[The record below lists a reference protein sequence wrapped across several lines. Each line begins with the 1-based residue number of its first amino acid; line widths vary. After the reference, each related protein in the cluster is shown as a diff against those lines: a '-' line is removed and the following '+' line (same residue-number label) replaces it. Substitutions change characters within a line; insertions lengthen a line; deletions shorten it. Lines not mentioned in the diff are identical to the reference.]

1 MAEVVIDI
9 VGRDNFSSTLGN
21 FGNIMTGIRST
32 IDLVTGAFNAAVGVV
47 TPFINAATESEDAV
61 ANLES
66 TLRSM
71 GDVTGLSSQQL
82 QDMAGGLQQITRYS
96 DETILNGEAMLLT
109 FGNIGGDVFPR
120 ATEAMLDLASKFGSV
135 DQASVMLGK
144 ALNDPIAGVTALRR
158 VGVQLTE
165 QQEEQIKAFMEAG
178 DIASAQGVILGELER
193 QVGGLA
199 EAYGDTFAG
208 KLEIFKNR
216 LGEIQE
222 TIGRALLPILTDM
235 MDAFIVWMP
244 LLEDFGG
251 RVAGVF
257 NAFADAGANSDA
269 FRNAIANLFGVDTVD
284 QILPRIDQ
292 FVADIF
298 DSIADA
304 INTWAAGSGPQ
315 QLSDRIVS
323 FIENIGTGNT
333 MDSAALRAMQRILVA
348 LVNAVGRIDWSAI
361 GQAIDTGFAEW
372 SQQAGQGLDTW
383 IAEALSGNNETLNA
397 LDQWFS
403 DLSIAAG
410 TALDNWD
417 DQIIAGIRDGIVNGL
432 NNIELGINQWVY
444 DHIILPIKRALG
456 IASPSSVFMD
466 IGRNIVLG
474 LIAGLGSMAGTLM
487 SFIGSI
493 VDMILAPLQ
502 PVLDLLGLD
511 GGSLG
516 TSSTVDPNS
525 GLGGL
530 SGGTT
535 GSHTTGT
542 TTTSTGAAG
551 SVVNNFYG
559 NVYFQGLG
567 EIGYDCPSPHP
578 LLAASGQSLLPSGVT
593 T

>member
-32 IDLVTGAFNAAVGVV
+32 IDLVTGAFNAAVNVV
-47 TPFINAATESEDAV
+47 TPFVQAATESEDAV

-165 QQEEQIKAFMEAG
+165 QQEEQIKAFMDAG
-178 DIASAQGVILGELER
+178 DIASAQAVILGELER

-222 TIGRALLPILTDM
+222 TIGRALLPILADM
-235 MDAFIVWMP
+235 MDAFILWMP

-251 RVAGVF
+251 RIAGVF
-257 NAFADAGANSDA
+257 EAISDAGIGSVEFQDA
-269 FRNAIANLFGVDTVD
+269 FANLFGVDTVD

-292 FVADIF
+292 FVANIF
-298 DSIADA
+298 DSIADSVNA
-304 INTWAAGSGPQ
+304 WAAGPGPQ
-315 QLSDRIVS
+315 QLSDRIIS
-323 FIENIGTGNT
+323 FIDNLGTGNT
-333 MDSAALRAMQRILVA
+333 DSKALAAMGRVLTA
-348 LVNAVGRIDWSAI
+348 LVNAVSRIDWGAI
-361 GQAIDTGFAEW
+361 GALIDER
-372 SQQAGQGLDTW
+372 
-383 IAEALSGNNETLNA
+383 LNA
-397 LDQWFS
+397 AMDTLF
-403 DLSIAAG
+403 
-410 TALDNWD
+410 DNIDRSFANWSVGIG
-417 DQIIAGIRDGIVNGL
+417 QSIRDGFINAL
-432 NNIELGINQWVY
+432 NNIDIGAQRWVD
-444 DHIILPIKRALG
+444 DHIINPIKRALG

-474 LIAGLGSMAGTLM
+474 LISGIGSMAGTLL
-487 SFIGSI
+487 SIIGGI

-502 PVLDLLGLD
+502 PVLDLLGVD
-511 GGSLG
+511 SGSIG
-516 TSSTVDPNS
+516 TSSTVDSSS

-530 SGGTT
+530 SGGST
-535 GSHTTGT
+535 GGHVGGGT
-542 TTTSTGAAG
+542 TTTSTGATG
-551 SVVNNFYG
+551 SVINNFYG
-559 NVYFQGLG
+559 NVYFQGLS

-578 LLAASGQSLLPSGVT
+578 LLTASGQSLLPSGVT